1 MINPAKAHT
10 MGEYI
15 EILRR
20 RIWYIIIPFILIV
33 AGASA
38 YAFSA
43 PRQYKASTLVLVSP
57 QKIPEAFVQA
67 TVTSRVEER
76 LQSIAQEVLS
86 RTRLEQIIGEMK
98 LYEKERKTRSRE
110 EIVALMQKD
119 IKIEL
124 PTRKEES
131 KGFFTISYIGRDPNV
146 VATVANRLASQF
158 IEENLKIRE
167 LQAVGTTEFLG
178 TELTLA
184 KAKLDELETAVTQY
198 KRRFMGELPEQR
210 DSNIQILNQLQTQ
223 YQRIGETL
231 RAAQDRKLFLQKQ
244 ITDMELAMSLQ
255 QQQQQQRVAGIE
267 KESRPPSGDSPAVSS
282 YLHKEMASSLPET
295 ETAPEPATGK
305 KGYYE
310 SQRDALNRLLEQ
322 LMMKYTEYHPDVIRI
337 KKNLADLETKKD
349 EIEIK
354 ETRVAKVTKEGK
366 VIKEVKEVY
375 DVKKDPRYRELNNQL
390 ALTDMEIARL
400 REDERTIIDQI
411 GKYRARIE
419 QTPAREQDMAGL
431 MREHQSMKETY
442 ERLLLKSQSAQQAE
456 NLERRQKG
464 EQFRIIDPARVPEK
478 PFSPDI
484 RKILLIGLLAGIG
497 GGFGL
502 AFFREQMDRSFHDSG
517 DVEIALGLKVLATIP
532 RIEEKAV

>member
-1 MINPAKAHT
+1 MINPAKAYT
-10 MGEYI
+10 MEEYI

-20 RIWYIIIPFILIV
+20 RIWYIIIPFILIA
-33 AGASA
+33 AGASGYA
-38 YAFSA
+38 YFA

-67 TVTSRVEER
+67 TVTSKVEER

-86 RTRLEQIIGEMK
+86 RTRLEQIIGELK
-98 LYEKERKTRSRE
+98 LYQKEQKTLSRE

-124 PTRKEES
+124 PTRKDES

-146 VATVANRLASQF
+146 VTTVANRLASQF

-178 TELTLA
+178 IELSAA
-184 KAKLDELETAVTQY
+184 KAKLDELESAVTQY

-210 DSNIQILNQLQTQ
+210 DSNIKILEQLQNQLQGT
-223 YQRIGETL
+223 GESL
-231 RAAQDRKLFLQKQ
+231 RAAQDRRLFLQKRR
-244 ITDMELAMSLQ
+244 TDMELFMSVQ
-255 QQQQQQRVAGIE
+255 AISGYEKGSSGYEKAG
-267 KESRPPSGDSPAVSS
+267 RPSSGVSS
-282 YLHKEMASSLPET
+282 YLQEETASSSP
-295 ETAPEPATGK
+295 AAEPAPAPASGK

-310 SQRDALNRLLEQ
+310 TQRETLTRYLEQ
-322 LMMKYTEYHPDVIRI
+322 LRTKYTENHPDVIRI
-337 KKNLADLETKKD
+337 KKMLAELETKKD
-349 EIEIK
+349 EEVAEEIK
-354 ETRVAKVTKEGK
+354 EKKEGK
-366 VIKEVKEVY
+366 ETKEPY
-375 DVKKDPRYRELNNQL
+375 DVKKDPRYRELNNQVV
-390 ALTDMEIARL
+390 LTDMEIGRL
-400 REDERTIIDQI
+400 RDDERNINGQI

-419 QTPAREQDMAGL
+419 QTPAREQDMAAL
-431 MREHQSMKETY
+431 MREHQNMKETY
-442 ERLLLKSQSAQQAE
+442 ERLLQKSQSAQQAE

-484 RKILLIGLLAGIG
+484 PKILLIGLLAGIG